1 MDDHWTWSDDVIDL
15 SPEQHR
21 WRARDISYYRG
32 PWDRLQ
38 KLIPNFEMAPFR
50 INETG
55 AENQHLRMVIRLP
68 LSQTENRIP
77 IATVSPTYSLA
88 SHLDVAEL
96 CIQGLIKCGIER
108 SEIRAE
114 LGLTELGEWMNLRLL
129 LPERFS
135 MKEKSGSETA
145 LRLECFNSVD
155 GSSRLVIVFGW
166 IRFICS
172 NGLIIGNTM
181 IEMRERHD
189 GSLALEEIPDRIEY
203 AFRAAEADKDHRLA
217 LQDWKV
223 TSDQVT
229 HWVDGH
235 LSGSWGKKAA
245 ARVLHICRTGHDA
258 ELADPFAKGGASCKP
273 MTQTH
278 KVAGSPTV
286 ASTVFDVMQAMSYVA
301 ATRRDA
307 TEQQKML
314 RGLDALLASLKISGD

>member
-1 MDDHWTWSDDVIDL
+1 
-15 SPEQHR
+15 
-21 WRARDISYYRG
+21 
-32 PWDRLQ
+32 
-38 KLIPNFEMAPFR
+38 
-50 INETG
+50 
-55 AENQHLRMVIRLP
+55 
-68 LSQTENRIP
+68 
-77 IATVSPTYSLA
+77 
-88 SHLDVAEL
+88 
-96 CIQGLIKCGIER
+96 
-108 SEIRAE
+108 
-114 LGLTELGEWMNLRLL
+114 MNLRLL
-129 LPERFS
+129 LPKRFS

-172 NGLIIGNTM
+172 NGLIIGDTM

-229 HWVDGH
+229 HWVDGD

-245 ARVLHICRTGHDA
+245 ARVLHICQTGYDA
-258 ELADPFAKGGASCKP
+258 EFADPFAKGEASCKP

-286 ASTVFDVMQAMSYVA
+286 ASTVFDVMQAMSHVA